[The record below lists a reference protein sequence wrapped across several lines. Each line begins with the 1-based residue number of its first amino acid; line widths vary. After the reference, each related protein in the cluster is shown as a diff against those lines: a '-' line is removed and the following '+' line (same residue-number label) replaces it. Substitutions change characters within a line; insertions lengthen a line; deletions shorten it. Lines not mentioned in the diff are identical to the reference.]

1 VAPDARLCLHEFSKH
16 LVMLAHTK
24 QHSWITLCVYSF
36 RPFCCV

>member
-1 VAPDARLCLHEFSKH
+1 
-16 LVMLAHTK
+16 MLAHTK